1 MVTQFNHLFR
11 IEFCSCVK
19 YHMVWLA
26 SSSEH
31 SLPLAHSD
39 GANATITPAVGSE
52 LNICGYLTFFVNISN
67 LAAVYVISVKCTLYP
82 LSIYLVYISFV
93 FAV

>member
-1 MVTQFNHLFR
+1 MATQFNNLFR

-39 GANATITPAVGSE
+39 GANATNGGSGGITQMLGIPDSE
-52 LNICGYLTFFVNISN
+52 LS
-67 LAAVYVISVKCTLYP
+67 
-82 LSIYLVYISFV
+82 
-93 FAV
+93 